1 MEDEKEKKY
10 EQYGVPQY
18 LILED
23 YKYTYK
29 TNQKD
34 EIRFIYRWSNRSCKA
49 QITIDK
55 INILKLTIKNLKKK

>member
-1 MEDEKEKKY
+1 MEYKKRKRTND
-10 EQYGVPQY
+10 VPLC

-34 EIRFIYRWSNRSCKA
+34 ENSFIYSFSKRSCKA

-55 INILKLTIKNLKKK
+55 NN